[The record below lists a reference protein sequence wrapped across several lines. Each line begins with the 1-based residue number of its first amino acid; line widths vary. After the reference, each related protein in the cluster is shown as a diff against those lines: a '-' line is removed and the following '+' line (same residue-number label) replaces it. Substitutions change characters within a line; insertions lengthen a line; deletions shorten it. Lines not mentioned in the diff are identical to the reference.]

1 MKTKLLK
8 NKEMSSDVYALRRQV
23 INLIHEAKKLV
34 ELPRI
39 NVRVTDKHDTILG
52 VAKMGKN
59 IIWITEETV
68 ASRAVVFHEILHAV
82 FGQDHVKGCPLMAAQ
97 ISTKL
102 DVKTCDELFIKY
114 AKRQARKEIARIVKE
129 ELPKVKTKVSSKKC
143 GAGYLIVKASKKDE
157 ELSKKLSTKIANLM
171 KVGAA

>member
-34 ELPRI
+34 DLPRI
-39 NVRVTDKHDTILG
+39 NVRVTDKHETILG

-59 IIWITEETV
+59 IIWITEKTV

-82 FGQDHVKGCPLMAAQ
+82 FAQEHAKGCPLMAPK
-97 ISTKL
+97 IDDKL
-102 DVKTCDELFIKY
+102 DSDTCNRLFKKY
-114 AKRQARKEIARIVKE
+114 AGVA
-129 ELPKVKTKVSSKKC
+129 
-143 GAGYLIVKASKKDE
+143 
-157 ELSKKLSTKIANLM
+157 
-171 KVGAA
+171 